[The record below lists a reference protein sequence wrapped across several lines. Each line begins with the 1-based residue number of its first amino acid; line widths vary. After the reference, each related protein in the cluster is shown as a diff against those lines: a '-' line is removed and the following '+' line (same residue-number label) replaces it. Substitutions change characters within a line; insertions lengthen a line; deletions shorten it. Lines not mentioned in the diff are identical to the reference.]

1 MREEEKP
8 VAVTSIDEL
17 FRYGSWIITYD
28 PPPIPLRT
36 LDWTYVHEDY
46 DGAEDSGDRRL
57 GYAPDIATCI
67 VEINEIEGQW

>member
-1 MREEEKP
+1 M
-8 VAVTSIDEL
+8 
-17 FRYGSWIITYD
+17 RYGSWIITYD

-67 VEINEIEGQW
+67 VEINEIEADARCYRPALLAQDSGHG

>member
-1 MREEEKP
+1 MM
-8 VAVTSIDEL
+8 
-17 FRYGSWIITYD
+17 RYGSWIITYD